1 MIDFRYH
8 LVSLIA
14 VFLAVALGVII
25 GTTALNDPISADI
38 ETRVQQL
45 EQDKRALEDQ
55 TQALTDQLQAGDGF
69 EQAVAPA
76 LVANTLADAGVLI
89 ITTGEDVPTELVE
102 QVSALIVAAGG
113 TVTGVVRLQ
122 PGFSDPATAT
132 GLRTYVTSPG
142 IPAGV
147 QLPTT
152 DDAGQLVAA
161 LLAQSLVVPAG
172 DAAGP
177 DAGPDAGSD
186 AVPDAAT
193 VSSVLAGLAALDV
206 LAVESSSVLPADY
219 VVVLT
224 ASAPEGDD
232 AAERTGTLV
241 ELVTALDAAGSGA
254 VVAGTAAAAGENG
267 LVAAIREDPQLS
279 AAVSTVDNVD
289 RAAGRISTVLA
300 LGQESR
306 GTSGMYGTG
315 EDTQPVPPVPTAVAT
330 P

>member
-14 VFLAVALGVII
+14 VFLAIALGVII

-38 ETRVQQL
+38 ETRVQTL
-45 EQDKRALEDQ
+45 EQDKRSLEDRI
-55 TQALTDQLQAGDGF
+55 QALDGQLDTADGF

-76 LVANTLADAGVLI
+76 LVAGALAGRSVLLLA
-89 ITTGEDVPTELVE
+89 TGEDVPDEVVEEVGGLVTD
-102 QVSALIVAAGG
+102 AGG
-113 TVTGVVRLQ
+113 TVGGIVRLQ
-122 PGFSDPATAT
+122 PGYTDPATAS

-152 DDAGQLVAA
+152 DDPGQLVAA
-161 LLAQSLVVPAG
+161 LLGQTLMVPEPG
-172 DAAGP
+172 AA
-177 DAGPDAGSD
+177 A
-186 AVPDAAT
+186 PDAAT

-206 LAVESSSVLPADY
+206 LSVESSSVAAADHA
-219 VVVLT
+219 VVLT
-224 ASAPEGDD
+224 AAGPDGDGGEG
-232 AAERTGTLV
+232 AAGDGAEEDGAGERTATLV

-254 VVAGTAAAAGENG
+254 VVAGTAESALDGG
-267 LVAAIREDPQLS
+267 LVAAIRADPEIS
-279 AAVSTVDNVD
+279 AAVSTVDNVE

-300 LGQESR
+300 LGQESQ
-306 GTSGMYGTG
+306 GTSGTYGAG
-315 EDTQPVPPVPTAVAT
+315 EDTQPVPPVPAAAV

>member
-14 VFLAVALGVII
+14 VFLAIALGVII

-38 ETRVQQL
+38 ETRVQTL
-45 EQDKRALEDQ
+45 EQDKRSLEDRI
-55 TQALTDQLQAGDGF
+55 QALDGQLDTADGF

-76 LVANTLADAGVLI
+76 LVAGALAGRSVLLLA
-89 ITTGEDVPTELVE
+89 TGEDVPDEVVEEVGGLVTD
-102 QVSALIVAAGG
+102 AGG
-113 TVTGVVRLQ
+113 TVGGIVRLQ
-122 PGFSDPATAT
+122 PGYTDPATAS

-152 DDAGQLVAA
+152 DDPGQLVAA
-161 LLAQSLVVPAG
+161 LLGQTLMVPEPG
-172 DAAGP
+172 AA
-177 DAGPDAGSD
+177 A
-186 AVPDAAT
+186 PDAAT

-206 LAVESSSVLPADY
+206 LSVESSSVTAADHA
-219 VVVLT
+219 VVLT
-224 ASAPEGDD
+224 AAGPQGDGSE
-232 AAERTGTLV
+232 ERTATLV

-254 VVAGTAAAAGENG
+254 VVAGTAESALDGG
-267 LVAAIREDPQLS
+267 LVAAIRADPEIS
-279 AAVSTVDNVD
+279 AAVSTVDNVE

-300 LGQESR
+300 LGQESQ
-306 GTSGMYGTG
+306 GTSGTYGAG
-315 EDTQPVPPVPTAVAT
+315 EDTQPVPPVPAAAA